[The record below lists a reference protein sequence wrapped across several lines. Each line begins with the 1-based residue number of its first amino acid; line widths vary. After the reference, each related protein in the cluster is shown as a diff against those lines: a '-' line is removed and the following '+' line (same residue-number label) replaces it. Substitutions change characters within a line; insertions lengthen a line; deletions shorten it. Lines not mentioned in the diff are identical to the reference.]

1 MDYTTAVI
9 LSILLLIGNAF
20 FVGSEFALISARK
33 TQLEPRAA
41 AGSRSAKTAL
51 RAMSKVS
58 LMMAGAQFGITVC
71 SIGLGAVAKPAVA
84 NAVEGPLVSLGL
96 PSGASDAIAIA
107 VSLVIVVSLHMVL
120 GEMVPKNIAIAK
132 PEGSAMFLGPMLYAV
147 VTILRPI
154 IWTLNTLAN
163 LVLRLLRV
171 DVRDEVATTFTRDE
185 VAGLIEESARHGF
198 LEQRERDLL
207 AGALDFVEVRVR
219 DITVPLADVVTVTPD
234 VTPRALQ
241 DLCVQTGYSRF
252 PVVEDGSL
260 LGYVHVKDLVALPAR
275 KLDEPLR
282 PSYIRDF
289 PEVRD
294 TDTLSH
300 VLATMQRRGVHM
312 VQVNAQ
318 GREHG
323 VAMLEDVLER
333 IVGDV
338 VA

>member
-96 PSGASDAIAIA
+96 PSGASDAIAI
-107 VSLVIVVSLHMVL
+107 VISLMIVVYLHMVL
-120 GEMVPKNIAIAK
+120 GEMVPKNIAIAR
-132 PEGSAMFLGPMLYAV
+132 PEGSAMFLGPILFAV

-171 DVRDEVATTFTRDE
+171 PVRDEVATTFTRDE
-185 VAGLIEESARHGF
+185 VAGLIEESTRHGF
-198 LEQRERDLL
+198 LEERERALL
-207 AGALDFVEVRVR
+207 TGALDFVEVRVR
-219 DITVPLADVVTVTPD
+219 DITLPLAEVVTVTPT
-234 VTPRALQ
+234 VTPRELQ
-241 DLCVQTGYSRF
+241 GLCVQTGYSRF
-252 PVVEDGSL
+252 PVVEKGAL

-275 KLDEPLR
+275 KLDETLR
-282 PSYIRDF
+282 PAYIRDF
-289 PEVRD
+289 PKVLD

-312 VQVNAQ
+312 VQVNAD
-318 GREHG
+318 GHEHG